1 MSDPDVHAM
10 VPERPEAHSQ
20 AARARVAQ
28 RIVLVYNPSSCAWLS
43 HATPQDTEKYLHEQL
58 ASLELDYEL
67 VTFDVDSLAELPTQL
82 KALKTEAI
90 WVAGGDGSV
99 LALAPIA
106 KQLGLPLGVI
116 PAGTMNLLAR
126 DLGMSLDLPTALR
139 QLASAEV
146 VPIDVADVNGYPF
159 LCISNLGVSTRYTQ
173 LREDM
178 RHHSGWVRWPSL
190 TWHMLQALYNYPLL
204 HMRIVANG
212 QTWRI
217 KSRAISITNN
227 PLCDNGGL
235 VPSRELLDSGKLG
248 IYITQETAI
257 WSLPRLMARLMLGNW
272 QHDPEMLSIHTEE
285 AIIHFSRRRKR
296 KIKIMSDGEIFTH
309 RTPLHYR
316 IRAKHLPM
324 LRPVVEATHLEEK
337 A

>member
-1 MSDPDVHAM
+1 MSDPEAHAM
-10 VPERPEAHSQ
+10 VPERSQ
-20 AARARVAQ
+20 AVR
-28 RIVLVYNPSSCAWLS
+28 RIVLVYNPASCAWLS
-43 HATPQDTEKYLHEQL
+43 HAQPEDTERYLREQL
-58 ASLELDYEL
+58 DPLDLAYDL
-67 VTFDVDSLAELPTQL
+67 VPFDGDTLAALPAQL
-82 KALKTEAI
+82 KALHSEAI

-106 KQLGLPLGVI
+106 KQLDLPLGVI

-139 QLASAEV
+139 QLASAET

-178 RHHSGWVRWPSL
+178 RHQSGWVRWPSL
-190 TWHMLQALYNYPLL
+190 TWHMLQTLFNYPLL
-204 HMRIVANG
+204 HLRIVANG
-212 QTWRI
+212 QSWRV
-217 KSRAISITNN
+217 KSRAVSITNN

-235 VPSRELLDSGKLG
+235 VPSREVLDSGKLG
-248 IYITQETAI
+248 IYVTQETAI
-257 WSLPRLMARLMLGNW
+257 WSLPRLMAKLMLGNW
-272 QHDPEMLSIHTEE
+272 QHDPEMLAIHTEE
-285 AIIHFSRRRKR
+285 AMIHFSRRRKR
-296 KIKIMSDGEIFTH
+296 KIKVMSDGEIFTH

-324 LRPVVEATHLEEK
+324 LRPVVAASHPEAE